1 MQHYYV
7 NKLAMPN
14 GEHEVH
20 VPRCTYL
27 PEGDNGI
34 YVGSF
39 TRCSEA
45 VEAAKAHF
53 DKVTGCRVC
62 CGPGHTS

>member
-7 NKLAMPN
+7 NKLARPN